1 MAVCPICS
9 STDFRPRRTA
19 GTLTLGECRS
29 CALAYA
35 DPLEPAVDETVA
47 EAGSSITDSGYNDGM
62 RWHFES
68 RVDEARRLAAN
79 RLARYTDLLG
89 HAPRELLEVGCG
101 TGAFGPAYGEL
112 GIRWQGVELNP
123 ESVAFAREHALHVEQ
138 GDFLRYDGPP
148 VDVVVA
154 SQVLE
159 HVLAPRAFLRK
170 VAAVLRPGG
179 LLHLDV
185 PNHGGLA
192 ARIRTLPGVGE
203 GEFGFVQPPY
213 HLLAYRRATMRTL
226 LEDEG
231 WRIEVLRAVGND
243 DHTYGQLTTG
253 AMNGRQRLALLAAGR
268 VGLGSLLVVVASR
281 RGPD

>member
-1 MAVCPICS
+1 
-9 STDFRPRRTA
+9 
-19 GTLTLGECRS
+19 
-29 CALAYA
+29 
-35 DPLEPAVDETVA
+35 VA
-47 EAGSSITDSGYNDGM
+47 EAVSSVTDSGYNDGM

-68 RVDEARRLAAN
+68 RVDEARQLAPN

-89 HAPRELLEVGCG
+89 RAPRELLEVGCG
-101 TGAFGPAYGEL
+101 TGAFGPAWGEL

-123 ESVAFAREHALHVEQ
+123 ESAAFAREHSLHVEQ
-138 GDFLRYDGPP
+138 GDFLRYEGPP

-192 ARIRTLPGVGE
+192 ARIRTLPGVGRASS
-203 GEFGFVQPPY
+203 GSSS
-213 HLLAYRRATMRTL
+213 RRTTSSPTGGPRCGRSSRTK
-226 LEDEG
+226 
-231 WRIEVLRAVGND
+231 
-243 DHTYGQLTTG
+243 
-253 AMNGRQRLALLAAGR
+253 AG
-268 VGLGSLLVVVASR
+268 ASR
-281 RGPD
+281 WCGRWGTTTTPTGSSPPGP